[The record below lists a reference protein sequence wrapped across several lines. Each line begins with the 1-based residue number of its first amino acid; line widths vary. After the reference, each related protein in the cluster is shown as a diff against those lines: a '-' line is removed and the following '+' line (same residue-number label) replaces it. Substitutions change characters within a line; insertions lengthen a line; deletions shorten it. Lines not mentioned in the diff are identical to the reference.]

1 MAVRPDAKYDMRM
14 KTRIGFVLSVVML
27 LWSVSAVAS
36 AVVHLSPAGDD
47 ARGDGSAA
55 KPFASLQR
63 ALDYAATLP
72 KNDTLFIRVAG
83 GEYRL
88 WDPVRITPDNSG
100 AAESPIVI
108 EGDAD
113 AGSVFLGSETFG
125 GFERYDDKVWRTRV
139 PKECRGRG
147 FEQMYINGERRF
159 RAQLP
164 DRGEFLAM
172 ERVDEFVIDSS
183 ATNRTGK
190 NWAVLKVTLDPKTKE
205 RLGRMPRSEWNDAI
219 FNFYHKWDVTRLR
232 LQYLDVEQGEAY
244 FVQGGMAQW
253 NPIDTKSKLVV
264 ENCRAALD
272 AEGEWYLDR
281 EEGWLYYIP
290 MQGEDPVSLEVSV
303 PVVEKFIEI
312 EGDEA
317 SGRRAG
323 HVIFRDLSLRE
334 AGYWTPAE
342 GNAAAQAAAP
352 VEAAVMADF
361 AEGVVLE
368 RCEVANTGLGAV
380 WFRRGCRNSAILQ
393 CHLHDLG
400 ANGVKIGEQDM
411 PTEDM
416 VTSHITVD
424 NSIIQHGG
432 YVFPCAVGVVIF
444 HASDNSV
451 THNDIADFRYSGVSV
466 GWVWGY
472 ADSPAKRNRIDYN
485 HIHHLGWGELSD
497 MGGVY
502 TLGRSEGTTVN
513 GNVIHHVYSRYYG
526 GWGLY
531 TDEGSTGI
539 TLRDNLVYRCKSAGF
554 HQHYGENN
562 LICNN
567 IFACQIRTQLEAT
580 RYEEHLS
587 YTFTNNIIYFDSGD
601 LAGINW
607 KGANMV
613 SDRNC
618 YWDTRSTDLSFQG
631 VPMADWR
638 AAGKD
643 IHSVVVDPGFVD
655 VENCDFRLKNRR
667 VARRI
672 GFEPFDYTEAGVYGP
687 EEWREK
693 AKLDPAMEEAFDRLV
708 RETEALGISQ
718 W

>member
-1 MAVRPDAKYDMRM
+1 M
-14 KTRIGFVLSVVML
+14 KTRIGFVLSAAML
-27 LWSVSAVAS
+27 LWTAAAAA
-36 AVVHLSPAGDD
+36 AVVHLSPSGDD
-47 ARGDGSAA
+47 ATGDGSAA
-55 KPFASLQR
+55 RPFASLQR
-63 ALDYAATLP
+63 ALDHAATLP
-72 KNDTLFIRVAG
+72 KSDTLYIRVGG

-100 AAESPIVI
+100 TAGAPVVI
-108 EGDAD
+108 EGEAGGKSVFR
-113 AGSVFLGSETFG
+113 GSVTFG
-125 GFERYDDKVWRTRV
+125 GFERYDDKVWRARV

-147 FEQMYINGERRF
+147 FEQMYVGGERRF

-190 NWAVLKVTLDPKTKE
+190 NWAVLKVTLGKQVAGQ
-205 RLGRMPRSEWNDAI
+205 LARMPRSEWNDVV
-219 FNFYHKWDVTRLR
+219 FNFYHKWDVTRLP
-232 LQYLDVEQGEAY
+232 LHYLDAEQGEAY
-244 FVQGGMAQW
+244 FVEEGMAQW

-272 AEGEWYLDR
+272 SAGEWYLDR
-281 EEGWLYYIP
+281 TEGWLYYIP
-290 MQGEDPVSLEVSV
+290 MPGEDPASLEVSV
-303 PVVEKFIEI
+303 PVVDKFLVI

-323 HVIFRDLSLRE
+323 HVILRDLSFRE
-334 AGYWTPAE
+334 SGYWIPAE
-342 GNAAAQAAAP
+342 GNGAAQAAAP
-352 VEAAVMADF
+352 IEAAVMADF
-361 AEGVVLE
+361 AEGVVME
-368 RCEVANTGLGAV
+368 RCEVANTGLGGV
-380 WFRRGCRNSAILQ
+380 WFRRGCRNSAIRQ

-400 ANGVKIGEQDM
+400 ANGVKIGQPEM
-411 PTEDM
+411 PSEEM
-416 VTSHITVD
+416 VTNHITVD

-539 TLRDNLVYRCKSAGF
+539 TMRDNLVYACKSAGF
-554 HQHYGENN
+554 HQHYGEGN

-567 IFACQIRTQLEAT
+567 IFACQLRAQLEAT
-580 RYEEHLS
+580 RQEEHLS
-587 YTFTNNIIYFDSGD
+587 YTFTNNIIYFDRGD
-601 LAGINW
+601 LAGVNW

-631 VPMADWR
+631 VSMADWR

-643 IHSVVVDPGFVD
+643 VHSVVADPGFVD
-655 VENCDFRLKNRR
+655 PSGFDFRLKNRR
-667 VARRI
+667 VARKI
-672 GFEPFDYTEAGVYGP
+672 GFKPFDYSQAGVYGTD
-687 EEWREK
+687 EWRQK
-693 AKLDPAMEEAFDRLV
+693 AQIDPSMEEAFDRLV

>member
-1 MAVRPDAKYDMRM
+1 
-14 KTRIGFVLSVVML
+14 ML
-27 LWSVSAVAS
+27 LWSAAAAAS
-36 AVVHLSPAGDD
+36 VVHLSPAGDD
-47 ARGDGSAA
+47 AKGDGSAA

-63 ALDYAATLP
+63 ALDHAAALP

-88 WDPVRITPDNSG
+88 WDPVRITPGNSG
-100 AAESPIVI
+100 TAEAPIVI
-108 EGDAD
+108 AGEAGAESVFR
-113 AGSVFLGSETFG
+113 GSVTFG
-125 GFERYDDKVWRTRV
+125 GFERYDDKVWRARV
-139 PKECRGRG
+139 PVECRGRG
-147 FEQMYINGERRF
+147 FEQMYVGGERRF

-164 DRGEFLAM
+164 DRGDFIAM

-190 NWAVLKVTLDPKTKE
+190 NWAVLKVTLDE
-205 RLGRMPRSEWNDAI
+205 QAAGQLARMPRSEWNDAI
-219 FNFYHKWDVTRLR
+219 FDFYHKWDVTRLR
-232 LQYLDVEQGEAY
+232 LHYFDAEQGEAY

-272 AEGEWYLDR
+272 SEGEWYFDR
-281 EEGWLYYIP
+281 AEGWLYYIP
-290 MQGEDPVSLEVSV
+290 VPGEDPASLEVSV

-323 HVIFRDLSLRE
+323 HVIFRDLSFRE

-352 VEAAVMADF
+352 IEAAVMADF

-416 VTSHITVD
+416 VTNHITVD

-539 TLRDNLVYRCKSAGF
+539 TLRDNLVYKCKSAGF

-618 YWDTRSTDLSFQG
+618 FWDTRSADLSFQG

-643 IHSVVVDPGFVD
+643 VHSVVADPGFVD
-655 VENCDFRLKNRR
+655 VGNYDFRLKNRR
-667 VARRI
+667 VARKI
-672 GFEPFDYTEAGVYGP
+672 GFEPFDYSEAGVYGS

-693 AKLDPAMEEAFDRLV
+693 AKLDPETEQAFDRLV
-708 RETEALGISQ
+708 SETEALGISQ